1 MLLSQLL
8 LVSLLL
14 VSALYRHPFSFACI
28 AQEANLELYLM

>member
-8 LVSLLL
+8 LVS
-14 VSALYRHPFSFACI
+14 ALYPHPLSFACI